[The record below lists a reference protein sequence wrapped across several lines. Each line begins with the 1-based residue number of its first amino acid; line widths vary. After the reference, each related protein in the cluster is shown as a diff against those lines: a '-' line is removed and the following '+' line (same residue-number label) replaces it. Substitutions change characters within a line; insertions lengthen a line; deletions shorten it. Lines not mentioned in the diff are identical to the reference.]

1 MRISII
7 VTCHN
12 YGRYLRQCV
21 ESVMAQTYTDLEL
34 VVVDDGSTD
43 ETADIA
49 RELSIQ
55 FAYQER
61 TFASIRCIRL
71 GSVGL
76 ASAANYGIKQAF
88 GGYIVRLD
96 ADDWLHP
103 DFCLVLSNYLD
114 THADADVVYC
124 DYTKIN
130 IEENI
135 SEVIR
140 QPKFPLGS
148 CMMYT
153 RSLWEDL
160 GGYHESLTHQE
171 DYDFWMRIQTRE
183 YQCHHID
190 LPLWYY
196 RQHDKQMSNNHNAK
210 HRTRHGIKAQHGEHP
225 RVLCIIPARGN
236 SKGVPGK
243 NLREIAGIPLVAR
256 AIRIAK
262 DSGMDML
269 IAVSTENPA
278 IAEVARQEGVDV
290 IDRPLELAGDEVSTI
305 PVVKHAMEHMD
316 AADWRADIIISIQPT
331 CPYTPPEALEQGL
344 LRVQHE
350 EIDSAVSVA
359 EVTGT
364 HPYRAY
370 TMAGTVL
377 LPFFPDYAERYLQRQ
392 DRPEAFGFTGGF
404 YIRKRKLLEKWDGK
418 GYALGNCSGVVVP
431 EHAAVDIDSKL
442 DLWLA
447 EAIMKHQEEL

>member
-7 VTCHN
+7 ITCHN
-12 YGRYLRQCV
+12 YGRYLRQCM
-21 ESVMAQTYTDLEL
+21 ESVKAQTYAKDERAEIEII
-34 VVVDDGSTD
+34 VVDDGSTD
-43 ETADIA
+43 DTPTIAD
-49 RELSIQ
+49 ELRAKYIFSYI
-55 FAYQER
+55 R
-61 TFASIRCIRL
+61 TEGI
-71 GSVGL
+71 GL
-76 ASAANYGIKQAF
+76 AAAANTGIRKSF
-88 GGYIVRLD
+88 GSYIMRLD
-96 ADDWLHP
+96 ADDCLHP

-114 THADADVVYC
+114 ANADADCVYC
-124 DYTKIN
+124 DYYKTADDGAILIGDAPTLN
-130 IEENI
+130 E
-135 SEVIR
+135 
-140 QPKFPLGS
+140 PPLGS

-160 GGYHESLTHQE
+160 GGYQEFLEHQE
-171 DYDFWMRIQTRE
+171 DFEFWQRLLQRDYKT
-183 YQCHHID
+183 HHID

-210 HRTRHGIKAQHGEHP
+210 HRARHAIKEQRGDHP
-225 RVLCIIPARGN
+225 RVLCVIPARGG

-262 DSGMDML
+262 DSGIDML

-278 IAEVARQEGVDV
+278 IAEVAHQEGVTV

-316 AADWRADIIISIQPT
+316 TADWRADIIISIQPT
-331 CPYTPPEALEQGL
+331 CPYTPPEALDQGL

-350 EIDSAVSVA
+350 EIDSAVSIA

-370 TMAGTVL
+370 TMEGTVL
-377 LPFFPDYAERYLQRQ
+377 SPFFPDYAERYLQRQ
-392 DRPEAFGFTGGF
+392 DRPTAYGFTGGF

-418 GYALGNCSGVVVP
+418 GYALGNCSGIVVP

-447 EAIMKHQEEL
+447 EAIMKHQGEL